1 MDTPTPKIHQLCFR
15 LTVLS
20 SELTTN
26 LQKLTR
32 RLGYQT
38 DECFV
43 LNSSEENVV
52 DRKRDKEKLKKQWKV
67 TLKEILDTGI
77 EYETL

>member
-1 MDTPTPKIHQLCFR
+1 
-15 LTVLS
+15 
-20 SELTTN
+20 
-26 LQKLTR
+26 
-32 RLGYQT
+32 LGYQT

>member
-15 LTVLS
+15 LTVLLS
-20 SELTTN
+20 DLTTN
-26 LQKLTR
+26 LEKLTR

-43 LNSSEENVV
+43 LNPSEENVV
-52 DRKRDKEKLKKQWKV
+52 DRKKDKERHKKRWKV
-67 TLKEILDTGI
+67 TLKEVLDTGI